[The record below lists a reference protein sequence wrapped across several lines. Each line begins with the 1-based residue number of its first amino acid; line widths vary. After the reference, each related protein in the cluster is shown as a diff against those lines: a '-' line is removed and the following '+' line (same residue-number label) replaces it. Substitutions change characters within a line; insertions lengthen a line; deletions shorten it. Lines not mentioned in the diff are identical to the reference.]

1 MIEAEELQAIR
12 ARAQAFAHSWAGES
26 SEQQGKVTFWDEFFT
41 IFGLYRRQY
50 AIHEFMLRNR
60 KRVDLFWK
68 RTLLVEHKG
77 RGLIATAFQQAL
89 DYIPQIATADRPA
102 HIVTCDFEDFYIYDL
117 VDDGYT
123 FRQKVALAELPSR
136 VEDFGF
142 MLGHKKVH
150 FAPLDELNFAVVK
163 RLGSVFDILHSD
175 HYLSPDLFDFMIRLV
190 FCMFADHTGIFERGS
205 FATFLK
211 DAFAEEKNIGGELN
225 SLFDTLDTSVP
236 QRSRHLAES
245 LQIFPWVNGKLFSR
259 QLRPAPITSEIC
271 SIILDVANADWR
283 RVSPAIFGALFQCV
297 MDKEKRAN
305 LGEHYTS
312 EANIL
317 RALRPLF
324 LDELHDELLDLS
336 NRAGP
341 QRINLLRQFRAKLS
355 LISVLDPAC
364 GCGNFLVVAYR
375 ELRMLDIAAAKEIQT
390 FAFGTQQVLDT
401 AQGGGCSIS
410 SMFGI
415 EIEGF
420 PCRVAE
426 VALWMIDHLMNV
438 RASEELGRYYIRL
451 PLDVTANIK
460 LANALLTDWGHA
472 GNDQTSKPYSYVVGN
487 PPFLGAHRQT
497 VSQKADLKTV
507 FGEKVGIGDVDYV
520 AGWFVKAAAL
530 LKNTATKAA
539 LVATSSVAQGEQVS
553 ILWSAIK
560 KVADIKISFAY
571 RSFKWSNEAP
581 NVAQVHVVIIGFQD
595 VPVSNGAIY
604 EADTQDRRTVTPDIS
619 PYLTRHGFVLVHKR
633 TRPLAQVP
641 PMVMGNKPTDNGE
654 LLLSQVERDALAVEL
669 TSAGLSTSVLRP
681 YVGTTEFLTG
691 MKRWCLWFAGSD
703 YRPYLRNQTIAD
715 RINKVRA
722 FRLASTAPDTI
733 NAAST
738 PHLFFRIPQPPGKCI
753 IFPETTSE
761 NRQYIPVGRI
771 DDGTILS
778 NGVFFV
784 PGMNLYIFG
793 ILSSNFHQLWL
804 RQVGGR
810 LENRIRY
817 APRNIYNTFPFPEL
831 LVPRLV
837 AKVEQ
842 LATDLIIAQEATGET
857 FERLYEPRL
866 MPDDLK
872 ELHKK
877 LDKAV
882 EKCFQAGAFKDDEQR
897 IDFLFDAYKARTAPL
912 DVQKLPRRPKVRAA
926 RA

>member
-50 AIHEFMLRNR
+50 AIHEFMLHNR

-68 RTLLVEHKG
+68 KILLVEHKG
-77 RGLIATAFQQAL
+77 KGLIATAFQQAL
-89 DYIPQIATADRPA
+89 DYIPQIAKVDRPA

-117 VDDGYT
+117 NGEVYD
-123 FRQKVALAELPSR
+123 FRLKVSLAELPSR
-136 VEDFGF
+136 VEDLSF

-163 RLGSVFDILHSD
+163 RLGSVFDMLQAD

-190 FCMFADHTGIFERGS
+190 FCMFADHTGIFERNS

-211 DAFAEEKNIGGELN
+211 AALAEDKNIGGELN
-225 SLFDTLDTSVP
+225 SLFATLDTSVP

-245 LQIFPWVNGKLFSR
+245 LRIFPWVNGKLFSR
-259 QLRPAPITSEIC
+259 QLRPAPITQDICEI
-271 SIILDVANADWR
+271 IINVANADWR

-297 MDKEKRAN
+297 MDKKKRAN

-324 LDELHDELLDLS
+324 LDELHDELLELS

-341 QRINLLRQFRAKLS
+341 QRTNLLRQFRAKLS
-355 LISVLDPAC
+355 SISILDPAC

-390 FAFGTQQVLDT
+390 FASGTQQILDT
-401 AQGGGCSIS
+401 AQGGGCSIA
-410 SMFGI
+410 SMYGI

-438 RASEELGRYYIRL
+438 RASEELGRYYVRL
-451 PLDVTANIK
+451 PLDVTANIRM
-460 LANALLTDWGHA
+460 ANALLTDWGHA
-472 GNDQTSKPYSYVVGN
+472 SSDQPYSYIVGN

-497 VSQKADLKTV
+497 AGQKADLKAV

-520 AGWFVKAAAL
+520 AGWFVKAAAV
-530 LKNTATKAA
+530 LKNTDTKAA
-539 LVATSSVAQGEQVS
+539 LVATSSIAQGEQVS

-560 KVADIKISFAY
+560 KAADIKISFGY
-571 RSFKWSNEAP
+571 KSFKWSNEAP

-595 VPVSNGAIY
+595 FPVINGGVY
-604 EADTQDRRTVTPDIS
+604 EADIQDRRKPTPDIS

-633 TRPLAQVP
+633 TRPIADVP
-641 PMVMGNKPTDNGE
+641 PMVMGNKPTDDGE
-654 LLLSQVERDALAVEL
+654 LLLNQVERDALVGEL
-669 TSAGLSTSVLRP
+669 TSTGLSTSVIRP
-681 YVGTTEFLTG
+681 YIGTTEFLTG
-691 MKRWCLWFAGSD
+691 TKRWCLWFAGVD
-703 YRPYLRNQTIAD
+703 HRPYLRNRTIAE
-715 RINKVRA
+715 RIAKVRA
-722 FRLASTAPDTI
+722 FRLASTAADTI

-738 PHLFFRIPQPPGKCI
+738 AHLFFRIPQPSGRCI

-761 NRQYIPVGRI
+761 NREYVPVGRI
-771 DDGTILS
+771 EDGSILS
-778 NGVFFV
+778 NGVFFI
-784 PGMNLYIFG
+784 PTINLYIFG
-793 ILSSNFHQLWL
+793 VLSSKFHQLWL

-817 APRNIYNTFPFPEL
+817 APRNVYNTFPFPD
-831 LVPRLV
+831 VVASTRV

-842 LATDLIIAQEATGET
+842 LAADLIAAQDASGET
-857 FERLYEPRL
+857 FERLYEPKL
-866 MPDDLK
+866 MPDSLK
-872 ELHKK
+872 GIHAE

-882 EKCFQAGAFKDDEQR
+882 EKCFQGKAFQDDDQR

-912 DVQKLPRRPKVRAA
+912 DIQRPPRRPRARVA
-926 RA
+926 VGVQ